1 MTFLEA
7 MERGVD
13 ENGRINE
20 TPHKNVMSLEPTKML
35 FSRANYTIMAVFQ
48 KIYEM
53 SGLVPVV
60 FDDFSLSG
68 PGYALRFYPISDFV
82 CSPPGKILLPFTK
95 YEYRF
100 SDGST
105 SYSVCTE
112 EGECM
117 SYRFFQTIFK
127 MMSGLKIATGN
138 LDDKIVFEFPE
149 FNTPRE
155 LLMKLELIDYGEIS

>member
-13 ENGRINE
+13 ENGGINE
-20 TPHKNVMSLEPTKML
+20 TPQNAVFLEPTKML
-35 FSRANYTIMAVFQ
+35 FRHVNDTIMAVFQ
-48 KIYEM
+48 KIYEI

-60 FDDFSLSG
+60 FDNSLLSG
-68 PGYALRFYPISDFV
+68 PWTALCFYPISDFV
-82 CSPPGKILLPFTK
+82 FSPHGKILQPFNK

-100 SDGST
+100 PGGAT
-105 SYSVCTE
+105 SCSVCTE
-112 EGECM
+112 EGEYM
-117 SYRFFQTIFK
+117 SYKFFQTIFK
-127 MMSGLKIATGN
+127 MMSGLKIAAGHLN
-138 LDDKIVFEFPE
+138 DKIVFEFPE

>member
-13 ENGRINE
+13 ENGRILE
-20 TPHKNVMSLEPTKML
+20 TPHKNAIFLEPTKML
-35 FSRANYTIMAVFQ
+35 FSRANDTIMAVFQ

-60 FDDFSLSG
+60 FDNFSLSC
-68 PGYALRFYPISDFV
+68 PWTALCFYPISDFV
-82 CSPPGKILLPFTK
+82 FSPYGKILQPFK

-100 SDGST
+100 PGGAT
-105 SYSVCTE
+105 SYAVCTE
-112 EGECM
+112 EGEYM
-117 SYRFFQTIFK
+117 SYKLFQTIFK
-127 MMSGLKIATGN
+127 MMSGLKIATGH

-155 LLMKLELIDYGEIS
+155 LLMKLELSDYGKIS